1 MFVKG
6 EWCLIIDR
14 SLRLPSRDGGHITA
28 AAQDE
33 GGNGQDGPPEAVG
46 EPGADRAGG
55 ALGGQAGQ
63 PAPGG
68 CGLPDWASLA

>member
-1 MFVKG
+1 MVF
-6 EWCLIIDR
+6 DYR
-14 SLRLPSRDGGHITA
+14 SLPPHPLSGRGGHITA

-68 CGLPDWASLA
+68 CGLPDWASLASTRSL